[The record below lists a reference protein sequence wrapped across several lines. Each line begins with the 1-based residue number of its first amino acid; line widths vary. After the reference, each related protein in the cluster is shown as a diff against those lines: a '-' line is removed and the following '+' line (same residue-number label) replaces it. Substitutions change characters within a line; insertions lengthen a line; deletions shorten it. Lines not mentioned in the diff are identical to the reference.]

1 MCSSLNQVL
10 NNFFHE
16 QDVLIWLHAD
26 MKHWVI
32 DIDSCVFV
40 WFSFGLPQRPPD
52 PGSLHG
58 SPDQDSAAGDRVRDA
73 GRNSASRQVWETCGA
88 GDHDRRQR
96 GAANSHGP
104 GYRSTHTADGE
115 WGAEGLVSWVICRWF
130 ECPVNV
136 YVTHFITLAWSIKIC
151 FKWTV

>member
-1 MCSSLNQVL
+1 MCSSINQVL
-10 NNFFHE
+10 NKFFHE
-16 QDVLIWLHAD
+16 QDVLIWLYAD
-26 MKHWVI
+26 IKHWVI

>member
-26 MKHWVI
+26 IEHWVV
-32 DIDSCVFV
+32 DIDTCVFV

-52 PGSLHG
+52 PGSIHG

-115 WGAEGLVSWVICRWF
+115 WGAEGLVSWVICRWL

-136 YVTHFITLAWSIKIC
+136 YVIHNITLTWSIKIC

>member
-10 NNFFHE
+10 NKFFHE

-26 MKHWVI
+26 IEHWVV
-32 DIDSCVFV
+32 DIDTCVFV

-115 WGAEGLVSWVICRWF
+115 WGAEGLVSWVICRWL

-136 YVTHFITLAWSIKIC
+136 YVIHNITLTWSIKIC

>member
-16 QDVLIWLHAD
+16 QDVFIWLHAD
-26 MKHWVI
+26 IEHWVV
-32 DIDSCVFV
+32 DIDTCVFV

-115 WGAEGLVSWVICRWF
+115 WGAEGLVSWVICRWL

-136 YVTHFITLAWSIKIC
+136 YVTHNITLTWSIKIC

>member
-1 MCSSLNQVL
+1 MCSSINQVL

-26 MKHWVI
+26 IEHWVV
-32 DIDSCVFV
+32 DIDTCVFV

-115 WGAEGLVSWVICRWF
+115 WGAEGLVSWVICRWL

-136 YVTHFITLAWSIKIC
+136 YVIHNITLTWSIKIC

>member
-1 MCSSLNQVL
+1 MCSSINQVL
-10 NNFFHE
+10 NKFFHE

-26 MKHWVI
+26 IEHWVV
-32 DIDSCVFV
+32 DIDTCVFV

-115 WGAEGLVSWVICRWF
+115 WGAEGLVSWVICRWL

-136 YVTHFITLAWSIKIC
+136 YVIHNITLTWSIKIC

>member
-1 MCSSLNQVL
+1 MCSSINQVL
-10 NNFFHE
+10 NKFFHE

-26 MKHWVI
+26 IKHWVI

>member
-16 QDVLIWLHAD
+16 QDVLIWLYAD
-26 MKHWVI
+26 IKHWVI

>member
-26 MKHWVI
+26 IEHWVV
-32 DIDSCVFV
+32 DIDTCVFV

-115 WGAEGLVSWVICRWF
+115 WGAEGLVSWVICRWL

-136 YVTHFITLAWSIKIC
+136 YIIHNITLTWSIKIC
-151 FKWTV
+151 FK

>member
-1 MCSSLNQVL
+1 MCSSINQVL
-10 NNFFHE
+10 NKFFHE

-26 MKHWVI
+26 IEHWVV
-32 DIDSCVFV
+32 DIDTCVFV

>member
-26 MKHWVI
+26 IKHWVI

-58 SPDQDSAAGDRVRDA
+58 SPDEDSAAGDRVRDA

>member
-26 MKHWVI
+26 IEHWVV
-32 DIDSCVFV
+32 DIDTCVFL

>member
-26 MKHWVI
+26 IEHWVV
-32 DIDSCVFV
+32 DIDTCVFV

-52 PGSLHG
+52 PGSFHG

-136 YVTHFITLAWSIKIC
+136 YVTHNITLMWSIKIC

>member
-26 MKHWVI
+26 IEHWVV
-32 DIDSCVFV
+32 DIDTCVFV

-115 WGAEGLVSWVICRWF
+115 WGAEGLVIWVICRWF

-136 YVTHFITLAWSIKIC
+136 YVTHNLTLTWSIKIC

>member
-10 NNFFHE
+10 NNFFPE

-26 MKHWVI
+26 IEHWVV
-32 DIDSCVFV
+32 DIDTCVFV

-115 WGAEGLVSWVICRWF
+115 WGAEGLVSWVICRWL

-136 YVTHFITLAWSIKIC
+136 YVIHNITLTWSIKIC

>member
-26 MKHWVI
+26 IEHWVV
-32 DIDSCVFV
+32 DIDTCVFV

>member
-26 MKHWVI
+26 IEHWVV
-32 DIDSCVFV
+32 DIDTCVFV

-115 WGAEGLVSWVICRWF
+115 WGAEGLVSWVICRWL

-136 YVTHFITLAWSIKIC
+136 YVIHNITLTWSIKIC

>member
-1 MCSSLNQVL
+1 MCSSINQVL
-10 NNFFHE
+10 KKIFHE

-26 MKHWVI
+26 IRHWVI

-115 WGAEGLVSWVICRWF
+115 WGAEGLVSWGGG
-130 ECPVNV
+130 
-136 YVTHFITLAWSIKIC
+136 
-151 FKWTV
+151 